1 MIAKMKINK
10 IVSVALLLFGLNIGI
25 HASQEETKRI
35 NTLFYTIQIPTS
47 YKTAFFNTFMPMK
60 QTFMVEK
67 SSSPTNFSEITCIV
81 AFREATDLDLLLKTE
96 IMHDVYLKSAVVK
109 NQRISNFLGN
119 EGRTLDLSVILSGV
133 KYDGSMV
140 VFVHNGVSYL
150 ILEMYS
156 DKKKLKLD
164 AMLKTIRFKEKLP
177 MYTHKE
183 FLTSFDTNMAT
194 AKKLL
199 PMTIAPGIHLV
210 GIDRPS
216 EASLLY
222 SLKIDNFLSDD
233 TTGVYYKSLIGQCKS
248 QMLVS
253 LKNKS
258 KSDLYISECMKMN
271 FEFQYLFY
279 NRDNKMLFQI
289 NLNPEDYNK

>member
-47 YKTAFFNTFMPMK
+47 YKTAFFNTFKPMK

-96 IMHDVYLKSAVVK
+96 LMHDVYLKSAVVK

-133 KYDGSMV
+133 KYDG
-140 VFVHNGVSYL
+140 
-150 ILEMYS
+150 
-156 DKKKLKLD
+156 
-164 AMLKTIRFKEKLP
+164 
-177 MYTHKE
+177 
-183 FLTSFDTNMAT
+183 
-194 AKKLL
+194 
-199 PMTIAPGIHLV
+199 
-210 GIDRPS
+210 
-216 EASLLY
+216 
-222 SLKIDNFLSDD
+222 
-233 TTGVYYKSLIGQCKS
+233 
-248 QMLVS
+248 
-253 LKNKS
+253 
-258 KSDLYISECMKMN
+258 
-271 FEFQYLFY
+271 
-279 NRDNKMLFQI
+279 
-289 NLNPEDYNK
+289 